1 MPSTAVSNLDDS
13 NQLSERSG
21 SMSSDG
27 AEVRELKPRQEGRV
41 SSNAGDEQP
50 ELVRSERDH
59 NRVAAQRIAINE
71 ARRCLPG
78 LRQAAVEA
86 ELGQQMRHV
95 AAYAGDTE
103 VEAELSQAL
112 EELAQ
117 AATV

>member
-1 MPSTAVSNLDDS
+1 
-13 NQLSERSG
+13 
-21 SMSSDG
+21 MSSDG

-41 SSNAGDEQP
+41 SSNAGDEPP

-59 NRVAAQRIAINE
+59 NQAAAQRIAVNE
-71 ARRCLPG
+71 AGRCLPS
-78 LRQAAVEA
+78 LRHAITDV

-103 VEAELSQAL
+103 VESELRQAL

-117 AATV
+117 AAAV